1 MKFWQLVS
9 ITSDEADLIARIA
22 LVCPVW
28 KKYELLARNFPA
40 SVKSQ
45 DRAALDTSVDTDF
58 VIEVLGGMKKRLY
71 LSSDN
76 WLRSWQLD
84 PTDQIMSVLDSVTRY
99 GADVVEAVCE
109 RGAVEVKPQGQTGT
123 APASNAHRDTH

>member
-9 ITSDEADLIARIA
+9 ITSDEVDLTTRVASA
-22 LVCPVW
+22 NSAW
-28 KKYELLARNFPA
+28 NGYELLANEFPVL
-40 SVKSQ
+40 VKAQ
-45 DRAALDTSVDTDF
+45 NRAALDTLVDTDF
-58 VIEVLGGMKKRLY
+58 VVAVLGGMRRNLY

-84 PTDQIMSVLDSVTRY
+84 PADQVISVLDSVARY

-109 RGAVEVKPQGQTGT
+109 RGAVEV
-123 APASNAHRDTH
+123 R